1 MYFEIVKKTTP
12 VEGTHWHARI
22 RTDEQHVLF
31 RSADYAERQTALNAC
46 GVVQAGATS
55 AKIYEVSE

>member
-22 RTDEQHVLF
+22 RVDEQYVLF
-31 RSADYAERQTALNAC
+31 RSADYAKRQTALEAC
-46 GVVQAGATS
+46 EVVKAAAPEAT
-55 AKIYEVSE
+55 IYEVSE